1 MRSAALML
9 TLLALAGCTTELRPA
24 GEADQER
31 MLERGYSARDA
42 QIIETGPDGRARFTL
57 QAALI
62 EQQPATRDIVLTDI
76 DMRLQSADAQ
86 WHLQADRG
94 RMPAAAQRI
103 LLDGDVRLDGQPAGT
118 LAPVSIRTDKL
129 SYDLATSKAVAPG
142 AVFIVLQKHR
152 LEGTGLEADLKTYQA
167 RIRADVHGRFTP

>member
-1 MRSAALML
+1 
-9 TLLALAGCTTELRPA
+9 
-24 GEADQER
+24 

-76 DMRLQSADAQ
+76 DMRLQSADA
-86 WHLQADRG
+86 
-94 RMPAAAQRI
+94 
-103 LLDGDVRLDGQPAGT
+103 
-118 LAPVSIRTDKL
+118 
-129 SYDLATSKAVAPG
+129 SKAVAPG
-142 AVFIVLQKHR
+142 AVFIVLQNHR